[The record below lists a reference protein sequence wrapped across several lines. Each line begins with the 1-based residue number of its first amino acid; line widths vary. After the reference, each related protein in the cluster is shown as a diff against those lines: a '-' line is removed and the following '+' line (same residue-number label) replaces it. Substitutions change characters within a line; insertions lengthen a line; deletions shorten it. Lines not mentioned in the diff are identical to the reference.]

1 MKTQIRSRA
10 LRAVM
15 QSIFDFTWNHYV
27 LQRHTRTSTKA
38 HEATVVNPLFRLVN
52 QLWDATTTPSLAEG
66 NRGTLI
72 TPPLPRLRR
81 DLANIAEEFGL
92 TIPAHE
98 RAADRRRRLL
108 ASSDPV
114 TRSLAAVDAA

>member
-10 LRAVM
+10 LRAIM

-27 LQRHTRTSTKA
+27 IQRHTRTSTKTTEPTA
-38 HEATVVNPLFRLVN
+38 INPVWQLTTR
-52 QLWDATTTPSLAEG
+52 LWDATTTPNLPDGTITLVTPSLP
-66 NRGTLI
+66 T
-72 TPPLPRLRR
+72 LRR
-81 DLANIAEEFGL
+81 NLVNIAEEYGL